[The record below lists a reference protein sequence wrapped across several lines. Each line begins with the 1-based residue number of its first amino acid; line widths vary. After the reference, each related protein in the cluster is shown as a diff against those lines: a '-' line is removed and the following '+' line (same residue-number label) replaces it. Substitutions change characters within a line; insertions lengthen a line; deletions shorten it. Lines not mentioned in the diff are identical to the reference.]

1 MNDPVLNRKLFRH
14 QAQIIHNKIP
24 KLQEGGDAWYR
35 SGAAFKKGWQKYPT
49 RHLWDFNK
57 GRMYNTAMLANPWKK
72 ARIAGGVAAMAGKKI
87 FQKTGVPWAA
97 KKAWP
102 YTGIPKTVRGVKQA
116 VRKYPT
122 AAKIAG
128 GAKIAAG
135 VGLGWEGLTRGID
148 SFKQGKYG
156 SAGMEIGGALWG
168 GGIGMRGYR
177 LFKRGQAAKNVKE
190 GSRRGI
196 GSFKKATKRA
206 AAYERTPYLGAHS
219 GKLMLGGAAGALAFE
234 GEDAQTLKYDLTGVS
249 ETQLNEIN
257 NTIRK
262 IAKDKASPTIDE
274 ANKAIQIWI
283 DENKGK
289 KQEGKQETKEEGAA
303 STFEAEGTVP
313 KSGSPVN
320 PEEAKL
326 LAAQKEENA
335 KAEAGALKKE
345 FDNSDMKTKKEFL
358 EFRKSITDLTGTYGN
373 DRDLILMKLASGMMG
388 GTTPH
393 KGLKGFLDVA
403 GDAMGP
409 TVDTALALSNAQ
421 KGRDNEV
428 AMSFLK
434 MKQEEAK
441 AAEGGGIK
449 LKGQLKTFLVKD
461 PATADSR
468 GSLYGQKVVTGQ
480 YDDNAGLIYEMG
492 TNQTYELLQGE
503 AIREAKGT
511 GAQLQKSRSKL
522 SSMAIGLD
530 YVNHILFDMDDDLKG
545 VTGWARLL
553 ASDWISESNTWSG
566 MQNKYTQG
574 ADNIAKYVD
583 NEILDPSLFTDRE
596 GRPKMTT
603 IIDEDGKEREIRQY
617 DWAVQHLQQ
626 EDAKDIKNA
635 QDANRGWFGAQVST
649 EELDQLTKAALI
661 ENRLKYIIA
670 NANKSED
677 RLTRWDIEN
686 AEKNTSVLSF
696 FSLKRRF
703 SAAGVNSQMRA
714 LKDELQGNFD
724 KEARNYQ
731 ELGGTNDYLLSF
743 NSVQRIREW
752 NLAEEGKVPLDQTI
766 NVLESI
772 QVPAALKEGG
782 FVGA

>member
-24 KLQEGGDAWYR
+24 KYQYGG
-35 SGAAFKKGWQKYPT
+35 GIP
-49 RHLWDFNK
+49 
-57 GRMYNTAMLANPWKK
+57 ANPWSWPGMKQSLASQQAAAQAYWKK
-72 ARIAGGVAAMAGKKI
+72 HGARKLIAQAASPGKYLKGAKYAYKFGMPYVKAGL
-87 FQKTGVPWAA
+87 QKTGIARLFREATGQKPSWSGSLTGWAA
-97 KKAWP
+97 KKA
-102 YTGIPKTVRGVKQA
+102 PKTYG
-116 VRKYPT
+116 T
-122 AAKIAG
+122 AKI
-128 GAKIAAG
+128 G
-135 VGLGWEGLTRGID
+135 V
-148 SFKQGKYG
+148 
-156 SAGMEIGGALWG
+156 GGALG
-168 GGIGMRGYR
+168 LYGVNKGYEG
-177 LFKRGQAAKNVKE
+177 LKE
-190 GSRRGI
+190 GDYGKAALGLGESLWGTGIVIRGGQLFSHGIKSKKGIKAFKDFGKGSKPFKDSGIKGKWRR
-196 GSFKKATKRA
+196 SKAD
-206 AAYERTPYLGAHS
+206 YGVLP
-219 GKLMLGGAAGALAFE
+219 LMVGGALTSKDVEAGE
-234 GEDAQTLKYDLTGVS
+234 LKYDLTGVS
-249 ETQLNEIN
+249 EKQLNEIN
-257 NTIRK
+257 NKIHK
-262 IAKDKASPTIDE
+262 IAKDKANPTIDE
-274 ANKAIQIWI
+274 ANKAIGIWI

-358 EFRKSITDLTGTYGN
+358 EFRKAITDLTGTYGN

-421 KGRDNEV
+421 KGRDNQL

-503 AIREAKGT
+503 GIREAKGT

-553 ASDWISESNTWSG
+553 ASDWISESNTWTG

-583 NEILDPSLFTDRE
+583 NEILDPSLFTDKE

-603 IIDEDGKEREIRQY
+603 IVDEDGKEREIRQY

-696 FSLKRRF
+696 YSLKRRF

>member
-1 MNDPVLNRKLFRH
+1 MNDPVLNRKMFRH

-24 KLQEGGDAWYR
+24 KYQYGGGIPADPWSLKGLSQSFA
-35 SGAAFKKGWQKYPT
+35 SQQAAAQA
-49 RHLWDFNK
+49 H
-57 GRMYNTAMLANPWKK
+57 WKK
-72 ARIAGGVAAMAGKKI
+72 HGARKLMAQAASPGKYLKGAKYAYKFGMPYVKAGL
-87 FQKTGVPWAA
+87 QKTGIARLFRESIGQKPSWSGSLTGWAA
-97 KKAWP
+97 KKA
-102 YTGIPKTVRGVKQA
+102 PKTYG
-116 VRKYPT
+116 T
-122 AAKIAG
+122 AKI
-128 GAKIAAG
+128 G
-135 VGLGWEGLTRGID
+135 V
-148 SFKQGKYG
+148 
-156 SAGMEIGGALWG
+156 GGALTTYG
-168 GGIGMRGYR
+168 LNKGYEG
-177 LFKRGQAAKNVKE
+177 LKE
-190 GSRRGI
+190 GDYGKAALGLGESLWGTGIAIRGGQLI
-196 GSFKKATKRA
+196 SHGIKGKKGIKAFKDFGKGSKPFKDSGIKGKWRGSKAD
-206 AAYERTPYLGAHS
+206 YGVLPLIV
-219 GKLMLGGAAGALAFE
+219 GGVLTSKEAGE
-234 GEDAQTLKYDLTGVS
+234 LKYDLTGVS
-249 ETQLNEIN
+249 EKQLNEIN

-274 ANKAIQIWI
+274 ANKAIEIWI

-326 LAAQKEENA
+326 LAAQKTENA
-335 KAEAGALKKE
+335 KAEADALKKE

-421 KGRDNEV
+421 KGRDNEL

-503 AIREAKGT
+503 GIREAKGT

-545 VTGWARLL
+545 IKGLL
-553 ASDWISESNTWSG
+553 KLVSSDWINESNTWSG

-574 ADNIAKYVD
+574 ADSLAKYVN
-583 NEILDPSLFTDRE
+583 NEILDPSLFTDKN
-596 GRPKMTT
+596 GKPLMTT
-603 IIDEDGKEREIRQY
+603 IVDEGGEKREIRQY
-617 DWAVQHLQQ
+617 DWAVQNLQ
-626 EDAKDIKNA
+626 AKDNEVRKNL
-635 QDANRGWFGAQVST
+635 QEGNKSWWQLRVST

-772 QVPAALKEGG
+772 QIPAALKEGG